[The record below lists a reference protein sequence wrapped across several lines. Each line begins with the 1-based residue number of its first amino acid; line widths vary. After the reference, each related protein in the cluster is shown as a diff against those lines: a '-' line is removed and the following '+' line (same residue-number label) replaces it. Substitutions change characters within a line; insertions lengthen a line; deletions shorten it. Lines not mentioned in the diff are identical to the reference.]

1 MHRPESLDSFI
12 MLVAY
17 VDNLLYTRDN
27 VELLDHFESDI
38 KQNLKVTVNHNV
50 TQFLGLN
57 VTQWADTIHLSAAKC
72 AETLARKFSIAPI
85 GLTTPFRVPPP
96 NHEPD
101 TTPQSAADH
110 LDRRSC
116 TGFVFDLEPV
126 RTISSNSQKQ
136 ELITFSS
143 AEAEFIAA
151 SASVREGLY
160 LTELLQETKMVING
174 SFKLLCNKQTTIKIA
189 NKPGFVNRTKHIALR
204 YFFVKDEID
213 KGKVQLTAQLAK
225 WQPTS

>member
-1 MHRPESLDSFI
+1 MHRLESLDSFI

-38 KQNLKVTVNHNV
+38 KQKLKVTVNQNV

-110 LDRRSC
+110 RLYQQSLGCLLFASVTCRS
-116 TGFVFDLEPV
+116 DL
-126 RTISSNSQKQ
+126 SY
-136 ELITFSS
+136 
-143 AEAEFIAA
+143 AA
-151 SASVREGLY
+151 S
-160 LTELLQETKMVING
+160 
-174 SFKLLCNKQTTIKIA
+174 
-189 NKPGFVNRTKHIALR
+189 
-204 YFFVKDEID
+204 
-213 KGKVQLTAQLAK
+213 QLA
-225 WQPTS
+225 QYMHRPEGENRADLRRTLQYFISTSNVGLAYKANFTATL